1 MENTFGN
8 FLYNNQNTHRNVY
21 ADSRFDNSSS
31 SDRTSNRQADNRD
44 THNPVA
50 DSNGADNKRSQSG
63 RHFEQVLERNF
74 REAFE
79 AEFRQKQNHNTLD
92 FLKQHWFKI
101 GLVVALLFFILKK
114 DITKN
119 FISKEENIEK
129 IGKKSNK
136 LTIASNKTS
145 EDTPLSIGGTLTTDG
160 NKSVGTMPELD
171 EAVKKNYLKRFAPVA
186 ISERRKF
193 GVPAS
198 LILANAMRQSFAGQ
212 RGTTAKLNNH
222 FGLPCTY
229 DWAGATASSN
239 GQCWRQYEN
248 AWVSFRDH
256 SVFVTTGKFA
266 DLKRLTDKDY
276 KAWAKG
282 LQRLGYPSSNDNL
295 ANELI
300 DIVEQYGLQQLDNV
314 K

>member
-8 FLYNNQNTHRNVY
+8 FLYNNQNTHRNAFSDVHVNT
-21 ADSRFDNSSS
+21 ADRATHSFM
-31 SDRTSNRQADNRD
+31 DNRD
-44 THNPVA
+44 THNPA
-50 DSNGADNKRSQSG
+50 SDNKGVESNRPQSG
-63 RHFEQVLERNF
+63 QHFEQVLERNF

-79 AEFRQKQNHNTLD
+79 AEFRQKQNGNALD
-92 FLKQHWFKI
+92 FLKKNWFQI
-101 GLVVALLFFILKK
+101 GVAIAILLFIFKK
-114 DITKN
+114 DVAKSLN
-119 FISKEENIEK
+119 AKEESVEK
-129 IGKKSNK
+129 TEKKGNK
-136 LTIASNKTS
+136 LTIASNKTT
-145 EDTPLSIGGTLTTDG
+145 EDTPLSIGGALTADG
-160 NKSVGTMPELD
+160 SKSVGAMPELD

-186 ISERRKF
+186 VSERRKF

-229 DWAGATASSN
+229 DWSGATETSN

-276 KAWAKG
+276 KGWAKG

-295 ANELI
+295 ANELMG
-300 DIVEQYGLQQLDNV
+300 IVEQYGLQQLDNV

>member
-8 FLYNNQNTHRNVY
+8 FLHNNQNTHRNAFSDVHFNT
-21 ADSRFDNSSS
+21 ADRATNSLM
-31 SDRTSNRQADNRD
+31 DNRD
-44 THNPVA
+44 THNPA
-50 DSNGADNKRSQSG
+50 SDNKGADNKRPQSG
-63 RHFEQVLERNF
+63 QHFEQVLERNF

-79 AEFRQKQNHNTLD
+79 AEFRQKQHGSNALD
-92 FLKQHWFKI
+92 FLKLHWFKI
-101 GLVVALLFFILKK
+101 GLAVALLFFIFKK
-114 DITKN
+114 DLSKSLN
-119 FISKEENIEK
+119 SKEESVEKIEK
-129 IGKKSNK
+129 KGNK
-136 LTIASNKTS
+136 LTITS
-145 EDTPLSIGGTLTTDG
+145 DKATEDTPLSIGGALASDG
-160 NKSVGTMPELD
+160 NKSAGAMPELD

-186 ISERRKF
+186 VSERRKY

-222 FGLPCTY
+222 FGLPCTF
-229 DWAGATASSN
+229 DWSGASATSN

-256 SVFVTTGKFA
+256 SVFVTSGKFSE
-266 DLKRLTDKDY
+266 LKRLTDKDY
-276 KAWAKG
+276 KGWAKG

-295 ANELI
+295 ANELMGI
-300 DIVEQYGLQQLDNV
+300 IEQYGLQQLDSV